1 MLNETFLNF
10 SDFFFLF
17 RDVKTMKPLNFY
29 EHLNG
34 VKSLRNQVNI
44 GRGSIPYINL
54 EAADPSSQRPACL
67 FVSSALNPCQVSK
80 TTVFKNNSQMSHF
93 TTLRAK
99 RAMEIG
105 IFLRQKNLKM
115 QFLARKFK

>member
-34 VKSLRNQVNI
+34 VKSLRNQLNI

-80 TTVFKNNSQMSHF
+80 TTVFKNNSKMSHF

-105 IFLRQKNLKM
+105 ISCVKKT
-115 QFLARKFK
+115 